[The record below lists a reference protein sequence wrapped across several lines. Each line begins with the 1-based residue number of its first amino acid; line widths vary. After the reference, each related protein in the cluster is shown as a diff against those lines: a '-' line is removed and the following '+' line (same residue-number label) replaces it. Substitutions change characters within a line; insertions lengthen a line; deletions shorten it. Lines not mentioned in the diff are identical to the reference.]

1 MKRTVDVYKV
11 FVGTH
16 DTYEPEDYQFIG
28 SYDECVDYVNTYG
41 YQACSYIEPAGYT
54 REELHVG
61 LCKGRHEIP
70 QVGDDYVFDEIVDP
84 MDFMSL
90 RKGAAQ
96 WLLQVDIGA
105 KIYLY
110 VTGFTPALVAVI
122 NAVNISKANNLV
134 LMHFDRDSNSYKG
147 QPFIFIG
154 GVNHD

>member
-28 SYDECVDYVNTYG
+28 NYDECVDYVNAYG

-61 LCKGRHEIP
+61 LCKGRHEIH
-70 QVGDDYVFDEIVDP
+70 QVGDDYVFDEIANP
-84 MDFMSL
+84 MDFPRL
-90 RKGAAQ
+90 GKKATE
-96 WLLQVDIGA
+96 WLLHVDKGVR
-105 KIYLY
+105 IYLY

-122 NAVNISKANNLV
+122 NAVSLTKANNLE
-134 LMHFDRDSNSYKG
+134 LMHFDRDSNSYKA
-147 QPFIFIG
+147 QPFLYIG
-154 GVNHD
+154 GIK